1 LGGGTLEEGGGRHGR
16 RKECRSL
23 HAHAPPSL
31 LLPLPLR
38 KKGGAKSRLH
48 ARGRERV
55 VAATLNLGERRMGE
69 RESPMG
75 EKKSHI
81 PAQHVWEK
89 RKREKDGPVC
99 V

>member
-1 LGGGTLEEGGGRHGR
+1 MHGGERE
-16 RKECRSL
+16 
-23 HAHAPPSL
+23 L
-31 LLPLPLR
+31 LLLL
-38 KKGGAKSRLH
+38 LTW
-48 ARGRERV
+48 ERD
-55 VAATLNLGERRMGE
+55 GWE

-75 EKKSHI
+75 EKKSHR